1 MITNIVYILKTY
13 FFLLYF
19 ILFSDLLCPLFMHTF
34 WHLVIQKNQKNNAH
48 YLLVFRFTGVH
59 LNMNCMNVHVLNIL

>member
-34 WHLVIQKNQKNNAH
+34 WHLVIYKNKKMLII
-48 YLLVFRFTGVH
+48 YLFFGLLVS
-59 LNMNCMNVHVLNIL
+59 I